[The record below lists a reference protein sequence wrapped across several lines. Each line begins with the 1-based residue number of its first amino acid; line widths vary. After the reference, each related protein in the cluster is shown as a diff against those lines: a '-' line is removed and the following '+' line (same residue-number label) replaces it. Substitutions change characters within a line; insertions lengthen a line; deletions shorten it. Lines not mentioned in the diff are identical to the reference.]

1 MDSENGKLFFGA
13 GLDNSQLEQD
23 AQHATEI
30 LSDIGKQTEEQSAA
44 VRELLNN
51 VPRVELD
58 FTTNLPTTA
67 EEIQTAFD
75 NINSVIEQNE
85 AALKTLEAEERRL
98 SAEYSN
104 TFQKSQQEADGIAK
118 QRQPILENIRLR
130 KEVLQEAKATQR
142 ELQATVKKM
151 QEEGKAADD
160 NAKQHMSLRQRLR
173 ELKMELLEMEEAGQR
188 GTARYRELQEEAGRL
203 TDAWGDAQAQ
213 ANILANDNRGL
224 QGVMSGL
231 QGVAGAATVATG
243 VMGLYG
249 GENEHLQQIML
260 KVQSLMAITMGLQ
273 QLSNTLNKD
282 SAFQLVTLNGLKEL
296 WNKITGESNQALEEE
311 TANTAA
317 NTTTQEANAAATTL
331 NTTATTA
338 NAASKKAKTGATV
351 AGTTAEV
358 AGTAAT
364 TAHTAA
370 TVAQT
375 IATKAATVAMKGLK
389 AAIMATG
396 IGALIVLVGELVGWL
411 VSLFDTTDEAEE
423 KQKELNEVLA
433 KGREAYAKATVEIS
447 DYKDKIDRFNG
458 TKAEEK
464 RLVEELNKKY
474 GEAMGYYKSLEEWKI
489 ALVEKGEA
497 YCNML
502 LKEAEAQAILSKYT
516 EAYIALQEVRDKKAS
531 EFGNM
536 LTTDAGD
543 RERKRKAVEEAE
555 DEMNIW
561 LSRYKNTLAE
571 AQQLRDSYDL
581 NPHIDPTTVKPVG
594 GSGKTFDPAKAAL
607 ETKKAIE
614 EYNKAVKEYIKDSS
628 DEMNA
633 LTIETMQQ
641 GLAKELA
648 QIRRDTRQK
657 LVAWNNQI
665 YQLAEARKAAA
676 KAQYMNTKGATEVGW
691 ANSDDGK
698 KSLHDWI
705 LVIQQETPAVIEQYN
720 KVWQQITDNGE
731 AAIQRAQQAY
741 TDALIDEFGTF
752 RQKEEKLTREWAA
765 KLAYIPDEFK
775 DQAMKQMEEAFAALN
790 SEKFKAGINWESV
803 FGNLSEQA
811 VPVLQHTLAR
821 VRQYFEENKATMS
834 TEEIKDYQEA
844 IANME
849 QEIANRNPFSAL
861 AKALQ
866 DISTSK
872 QEMVSALAAV
882 KAAQDEYNAAIV
894 ERNNAM
900 AAYRDILDQIKAGQL
915 DRNSAEVNEAFERQK
930 KAIEGVGDAQEK
942 LYQAENRAM
951 NAQNKNTAAYKN
963 AANALKNVGSV
974 VSNLGKRAES
984 LAEVFDDDVA
994 RSIKKSVNFMDEVVD
1009 ATSTVINA
1017 IGDLGKGVAK
1027 GIEATVDAAAQGA
1040 TASATAGAAA
1050 ISTIEKASA
1059 ILAIISAAIQVATA
1073 IANMF
1078 NDDDSKQEEIEHLQ
1092 DRIDQLQW
1100 ELDHQDILRME
1111 ERVGSSVERVRTVIE
1126 ETWKELMHERIE
1138 TKDWYGV
1145 MRLWFGGLANDQ
1157 EALRKGA
1164 QKLADAYANMSYTV
1178 DKALGANKF
1187 ADSRAQLENIAQQQ
1201 ILIQQQIED
1210 EYDKKDTDHGQ
1221 IDEWNRKIEELGQQA
1236 VALINELVEDIIGG
1250 SSTEIANQLADAFF
1264 EAFEA
1269 GEDAA
1274 EAWGNKVDDIV
1285 KDITKRMLVS
1295 KFLEEPLGEI
1305 FNKYK
1310 AKWFP
1315 NGVGNN
1321 TIDLVLDSM
1330 GDFANDLKAQG
1341 QAFND
1346 IFNALPE
1353 DVRNMFMGEVEATR
1367 QAQEKGI
1374 ATASQESVDEL
1385 NGRATTI
1392 QSHTYAIAEGTRILQ
1407 QNSAQILQSVLNIE
1421 GHTEKTQE
1429 KVEQMEG
1436 DLRELK
1442 DTVNDITL
1450 RGIKIKS

>member
-1 MDSENGKLFFGA
+1 MDSDNGRLFFGA

-23 AQHATEI
+23 ARKASDI

-44 VRELLNN
+44 VRELLSNIPT
-51 VPRVELD
+51 VDID
-58 FTTNLPTTA
+58 FNTNIPTTA

-75 NINSVIEQNE
+75 NINSVIEQNQS
-85 AALKTLEAEERRL
+85 AIRTLEAEEKRL
-98 SAEYSN
+98 AAEYSN
-104 TFQKSQQEADGIAK
+104 TFQKNQEEADGIK
-118 QRQPILENIRLR
+118 QQSQVIKENIRLR
-130 KEVLQEAKATQR
+130 KEVIQAAKSTQRQLQE
-142 ELQATVKKM
+142 TVKKV
-151 QEEGKAADD
+151 QEDSKAASD
-160 NAKQHMSLRQRLR
+160 NAKQQVSLRQRIK
-173 ELKMELLEMEEAGQR
+173 ELKNELIEMEAAGQR
-188 GTARYRELQEEAGRL
+188 GTARYREIQEEAARL
-203 TDAWGDAQAQ
+203 TDAFGDATAQ

-296 WNKITGESNQALEEE
+296 WNKLTGEGNEALEQE
-311 TANTAA
+311 TATTAA
-317 NTTTQEANAAATTL
+317 NTASQEANAAATTA
-331 NTTATTA
+331 NTAATTA
-338 NAASKKAKTGATV
+338 NTTAKGAKTGATT

-364 TAHTAA
+364 NAHTTA

-375 IATKAATVAMKGLK
+375 VATKAATVAMKGLK

-433 KGREAYAKATVEIS
+433 KGRETYAKASVEID
-447 DYKDKIDRFNG
+447 DYKTKIDRFNG
-458 TKAEEK
+458 TKQQEK
-464 RLVEELNKKY
+464 KLVEELNRKY
-474 GEAMGYYKSLEEWKI
+474 GEAMGYYKSLEEWKK

-502 LKEAEAQAILSKYT
+502 LKEAEAQAILTKYT
-516 EAYIALQEVRDKKAS
+516 EAFIALQEVRDKKAS
-531 EFGNM
+531 DFGNW
-536 LTTDAGD
+536 TTTAAGD
-543 RERKRKAVEEAE
+543 RERKRKAEKEAE
-555 DEMNIW
+555 DEMKLW
-561 LSRYKNTLAE
+561 LERYKSTMNE
-571 AQQLRDSYDL
+571 AQSLRDQFDL

-607 ETKKAIE
+607 ETKKALE
-614 EYNKAVKEYIKDSS
+614 EYNKAVREYVKDSS
-628 DEMNA
+628 EE
-633 LTIETMQQ
+633 LTSLQIETMQQ
-641 GLAKELA
+641 GLWRELA
-648 QIRRDTRQK
+648 EIRKNTRQK
-657 LVAWNNQI
+657 LEAWNQQLV
-665 YQLAEARKAAA
+665 QLAEARKAAA
-676 KAQYMNTKGATEVGW
+676 KTQYMNTKGATEAGW
-691 ANSDDGK
+691 ANSEDGR
-698 KSLHDWI
+698 KSVQDWI
-705 LVIQQETPAVIEQYN
+705 AVIKRETPAVIEQYDL
-720 KVWQQITDNGE
+720 VWQQITDNGN

-741 TDALIDEFGTF
+741 TDALIDEFGTA
-752 RQKEEKLTREWAA
+752 RQKEEKLTREWTA
-765 KLAYIPDEFK
+765 KLAMIPDEFR
-775 DQAMKQMEEAFAALN
+775 DQAIKQMEEAFAALD
-790 SEKFKAGINWESV
+790 SEKFKANINWESV

-811 VPVLQHTLAR
+811 VPVLQHTLTK
-821 VRQYFEENKATMS
+821 VRQYFEANKDSMS
-834 TEEIKDYQEA
+834 TEEIKNYQEA
-844 IANME
+844 IAKME
-849 QEIANRNPFSAL
+849 DEIANRNPFAAL
-861 AKALQ
+861 AKAMH

-872 QEMVSALAAV
+872 QEMITALADV
-882 KAAQDEYNAAIV
+882 KTAQEELNAAIT

-900 AAYRDILDQIKAGQL
+900 AAWRDMQAQIEAGEV
-915 DRNSAEVNEAFERQK
+915 DENSQQATEAFERQK
-930 KAIEGVGDAQEK
+930 KAIEGVGDAQGKLEK
-942 LYQAENRAM
+942 AESRAM

-963 AANALKNVGSV
+963 AAISLKNVGAV
-974 VSNLGKRAES
+974 VSSLGDKAAG

-994 RSIKKSVNFMDEVVD
+994 KSIKKSLTFMDDIVE
-1009 ATSTVINA
+1009 ATSTVISA

-1027 GIEATVDAAAQGA
+1027 GIESTVDAAAAGA

-1100 ELDHQDILRME
+1100 ELDHQDVLLVQ
-1111 ERVGSSVERVRTVIE
+1111 ERVGSSVDRVREAIAS
-1126 ETWKELMHERIE
+1126 TWKELMRQRIE
-1138 TKDWYGV
+1138 TEDWYGV

-1157 EALRKGA
+1157 EALRKSA
-1164 QKLADAYANMSYTV
+1164 AKLADQYANMSYTV
-1178 DKALGANKF
+1178 DKALGADKF
-1187 ADSRAQLENIAQQQ
+1187 ANSRAQLENIAQQQ
-1201 ILIQQQIED
+1201 ILLQQQIDAEN
-1210 EYDKKDTDHGQ
+1210 DKKKTDHGK
-1221 IDEWNRKIEELGQQA
+1221 IDEWQRKIEELGEQA
-1236 VALINELVEDIIGG
+1236 IQLINELVEDIIGG

-1274 EAWGNKVDDIV
+1274 EAWGDKVNDIV

-1295 KFLEEPLGEI
+1295 KFLEQPLGEI
-1305 FNKYK
+1305 FDKYK

-1315 NGVGNN
+1315 NGMGTN
-1321 TIDLVLDSM
+1321 TIDLVMDSM
-1330 GDFANDLKAQG
+1330 GDFANDLKAVG
-1341 QAFND
+1341 NNFND

-1353 DVRNMFMGEVEATR
+1353 DVRNMFMGEAEATR

-1407 QNSAQILQSVLNIE
+1407 QNSSLILQSVLHIE
-1421 GHTEKTQE
+1421 QNTDV
-1429 KVEQMEG
+1429 VEDRIERMET
-1436 DLRELK
+1436 DLREVK
-1442 DTVNDITL
+1442 DAMSDITL

>member
-23 AQHATEI
+23 AQQATQI

-51 VPRVELD
+51 VPKVEID
-58 FTTNLPTTA
+58 FSTNIPATA
-67 EEIQTAFD
+67 EEIQTAFN

-85 AALKTLEAEERRL
+85 EALKTLEAEERRL
-98 SAEYSN
+98 AAEYSN

-130 KEVLQEAKATQR
+130 KEVIQEAKSVQR
-142 ELQATVKKM
+142 QLQETVSKM
-151 QEEGKAADD
+151 REEGKAADD
-160 NAKQHMSLRQRLR
+160 NAKQHVSLRQRIR
-173 ELKMELLEMEEAGQR
+173 ELKEELIEMEAAGQR

-203 TDAWGDAQAQ
+203 TDAFGDATAQ
-213 ANILANDNRGL
+213 ASVLANDNRGL

-231 QGVAGAATVATG
+231 QGVAGAATAATG
-243 VMGLYG
+243 VIGLFG

-296 WNKITGESNQALEEE
+296 WNKLMGESNAAMEEE
-311 TANTAA
+311 TATTAA
-317 NTTTQEANAAATTL
+317 NTAAQEANATATGV
-331 NTTATTA
+331 NTTATGANTTA
-338 NAASKKAKTGATV
+338 KGAKTAANV
-351 AGTTAEV
+351 AGTTAE
-358 AGTAAT
+358 TAAT
-364 TAHTAA
+364 AATEAHTAA

-375 IATKAATVAMKGLK
+375 VATRAASLALKGLK
-389 AAIMATG
+389 AALISTG

-411 VSLFDTTDEAEE
+411 VQLFDTTDKAEE
-423 KQKELNEVLA
+423 AQKDLNEVMA
-433 KGREAYAKATVEIS
+433 NGYEAYAKASVEIS

-458 TKAEEK
+458 SKKEEK
-464 RLVEELNKKY
+464 RIVEELNKKY
-474 GEAMGYYKSLEEWKI
+474 GEAMGYYKSLDEWKRVLI
-489 ALVEKGEA
+489 EKGEA

-516 EAYIALQEVRDKKAS
+516 EAYINLQEVRDKKAS
-531 EFGNM
+531 EFGNW
-536 LTTDAGD
+536 TTTAAGD
-543 RERKRKAVEEAE
+543 RVRKQKAVKEAE
-555 DEMNIW
+555 DEMNLW
-561 LSRYKNTLAE
+561 LDRYKQTLQE
-571 AQQLRDSYDL
+571 AQNLRNSFDL
-581 NPHIDPTTVKPVG
+581 NPHIDPTTVKSPTG
-594 GSGKTFDPAKAAL
+594 NKFDAAKAAL

-614 EYNKAVKEYIKDSS
+614 EYNKTLREYMKDSA
-628 DEMNA
+628 DELNA
-633 LTIETMQQ
+633 LQIETMQQ
-641 GLAKELA
+641 GLWRELA
-648 QIRRDTRQK
+648 EIRKQTRQK
-657 LVAWNNQI
+657 LVAWNDQL
-665 YQLAEARKAAA
+665 YQLAAARQAAA
-676 KAQYMNTKGATEVGW
+676 KQMYMNTKGATEVGW
-691 ANSDDGK
+691 ANSEEGK
-698 KSLHDWI
+698 RSLKDWVK
-705 LVIQQETPAVIEQYN
+705 VIQQESPAIIEQYD

-741 TDALIDEFGTF
+741 NDALIDEFGTTA
-752 RQKEEKLTREWAA
+752 QKEEKLYREWAQKIA
-765 KLAYIPDEFK
+765 MIPDEFK
-775 DQAMKQMEEAFAALN
+775 DQAIKQMHEAFAAFD

-811 VPVLQHTLAR
+811 VPVLQHTLSK
-821 VRQYFEENKATMS
+821 VKKYFEDNKDSMS
-834 TEEIKDYQEA
+834 TEDIKNYQEA
-844 IANME
+844 IAKME
-849 QEIANRNPFSAL
+849 DEIANRNPFAAL
-861 AKALQ
+861 AKSLH

-872 QEMVSALAAV
+872 AEMVSALEDV
-882 KAAQDEYNAAIV
+882 KNAQQELNDAIL
-894 ERNNAM
+894 ERNQAM
-900 AAYRDILDQIKAGQL
+900 QAYRDILDKVDAGEL
-915 DRNSAEVNEAFERQK
+915 DENAAEVNEALERQK
-930 KAIEGVGDAQEK
+930 KAVEGVGKAQEK

-951 NAQNKNTAAYKN
+951 NAQNKNTEAYKR
-963 AANALKNVGSV
+963 AANALKNVGSI
-974 VSNLGKRAES
+974 VSDLGKRAAG
-984 LAEVFDDDVA
+984 LADVFDHDVA
-994 RSIKKSVNFMDEVVD
+994 NSIKKSLTFMDEIVE
-1009 ATSTVINA
+1009 ATSTVISA

-1040 TASATAGAAA
+1040 TASAAAGAAA

-1059 ILAIISAAIQVATA
+1059 ILAIISAALQVATA
-1073 IANMF
+1073 IANLF

-1100 ELDHQDILRME
+1100 ELDHQDVLRVQ
-1111 ERVGSSVERVRTVIE
+1111 ERVGSSVDRVREAINS
-1126 ETWKELMHERIE
+1126 TWNELMRQRIE
-1138 TKDWYGV
+1138 TRDWAGA
-1145 MRLWFGGLANDQ
+1145 MHLWFGGLANDQ

-1164 QKLADAYANMSYTV
+1164 QKLADQYANMSYTV
-1178 DKALGANKF
+1178 DKALGAERF
-1187 ADSRAQLENIAQQQ
+1187 ANSRAQLENLAQQQ
-1201 ILIQQQIED
+1201 ILIQKQIDE

-1221 IDEWNRKIEELGQQA
+1221 IEEWQRKIEELGEQA
-1236 VALINELVEDIIGG
+1236 IQLINELVEDIIGG

-1274 EAWGNKVDDIV
+1274 EAWGKKVDDIV
-1285 KDITKRMLVS
+1285 KDITKRMLIS

-1315 NGVGNN
+1315 NGVGTN
-1321 TIDLVLDSM
+1321 TLDAVLNSM
-1330 GDFANDLKAQG
+1330 GDFANDLKATGEQ
-1341 QAFND
+1341 FNT

-1353 DVRNMFMGEVEATR
+1353 DVRNMFMGEIEATR

-1407 QNSAQILQSVLNIE
+1407 QTSGQILQSVLNIE
-1421 GHTEKTQE
+1421 GHSERIGE
-1429 KVEQMEG
+1429 RVESMEA
-1436 DLRELK
+1436 DLREVK
-1442 DTVNDITL
+1442 DTMNDITL